1 MFGMGKKPEKG
12 KPGKKGKKNRP
23 DPGRVAAYARLYE
36 VETRLYQLWEKRT
49 DGEMTWVGEAL
60 GAPVDEDMTLWLS
73 AIGDKVAALGGE
85 LRLVAVFP
93 NETVT
98 LLVEPGINS

>member
-1 MFGMGKKPEKG
+1 MFGMSKKP
-12 KPGKKGKKNRP
+12 KKGKKNRP
-23 DPGRVAAYARLYE
+23 DPKRVKAYTRLYE
-36 VETRLYQLWEKRT
+36 VETRLYELWEQRT